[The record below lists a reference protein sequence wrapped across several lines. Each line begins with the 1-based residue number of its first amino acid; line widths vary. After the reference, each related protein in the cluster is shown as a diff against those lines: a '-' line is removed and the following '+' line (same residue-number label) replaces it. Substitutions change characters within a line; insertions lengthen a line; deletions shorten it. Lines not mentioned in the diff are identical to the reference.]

1 MVEDTAL
8 SALLGL
14 WQNKGLAN
22 SIPSPLS
29 TRGILRCSLTT
40 WDPPV
45 LQCSS
50 PLVHGGQ
57 LGGAGPPGP
66 HTAGRQKQPPPWEEF
81 GFHCWGGFIS
91 GNQEFLSTW
100 CQKELCLFSHHWSLS
115 CGSGGRGPRPSLVL
129 GDVGAPCGLRC
140 SFLASWLCH
149 PESEWQAGRG
159 DMHSVLN
166 QGNLRIHLSQV
177 WKGFAF
183 AWYLGSLCINK
194 CYNKSRCNLP
204 VCWNR
209 PGRASLEAFGQQFE
223 LVTSNSG
230 WWLVFKGRP

>member
-1 MVEDTAL
+1 MTCPERGRANKWWKTQPSLLSWAFGKTRVWQTVFLHRCPPEASSDVHWPPGIHQSSSAVPLWSMVVSWVEQAPQDHTQLED
-8 SALLGL
+8 
-14 WQNKGLAN
+14 
-22 SIPSPLS
+22 
-29 TRGILRCSLTT
+29 R
-40 WDPPV
+40 
-45 LQCSS
+45 SS
-50 PLVHGGQ
+50 PLPEKSSGSIVG
-57 LGGAGPPGP
+57 
-66 HTAGRQKQPPPWEEF
+66 
-81 GFHCWGGFIS
+81 GGFIS

-177 WKGFAF
+177 
-183 AWYLGSLCINK
+183 
-194 CYNKSRCNLP
+194 
-204 VCWNR
+204 
-209 PGRASLEAFGQQFE
+209 
-223 LVTSNSG
+223 
-230 WWLVFKGRP
+230 

>member
-14 WQNKGLAN
+14 WLNKGLAN
-22 SIPSPLS
+22 SHSFTAVNPRHPQMFTGHLGS
-29 TRGILRCSLTT
+29 TS
-40 WDPPV
+40 PPV
-45 LQCSS
+45 QFPSGPWWSAGWSRPPRTTHSWKAEAAPSLRSVRV
-50 PLVHGGQ
+50 PL
-57 LGGAGPPGP
+57 LG
-66 HTAGRQKQPPPWEEF
+66 
-81 GFHCWGGFIS
+81 GGFIS

-115 CGSGGRGPRPSLVL
+115 YGSGGWGRRPSLVL

-149 PESEWQAGRG
+149 PESEWQAGGG

-177 WKGFAF
+177 CKGFAF
-183 AWYLGSLCINK
+183 
-194 CYNKSRCNLP
+194 
-204 VCWNR
+204 V
-209 PGRASLEAFGQQFE
+209 
-223 LVTSNSG
+223 
-230 WWLVFKGRP
+230 